1 MGILKI
7 KINRFLFKLDFKK
20 LSFHAKTK
28 TIDNIDKG
36 MVFDSTMWSQFE
48 PLDIQTPE
56 RMFRLVFENGF
67 VDCNETHEW
76 SLTFDEKIP
85 SATTIST
92 LELFN
97 NKSEYICN
105 NIFIGNTSHK
115 RLLID
120 IEEIDADGKFV
131 RCLSLNNHHSDN
143 HLFAIKP
150 DIGDLN
156 NLEIEYETTNKRQNQ
171 SN

>member
-1 MGILKI
+1 MRILKI
-7 KINRFLFKLDFKK
+7 KINRLLFKLGFKK
-20 LSFHAKTK
+20 LSFHIKTK
-28 TIDNIDKG
+28 TMNNIDKG
-36 MVFDSTMWSQFE
+36 RVFDSVMWSQFD

-56 RMFRLVFENGF
+56 RMFRLTFENGF

-76 SLTFDEKIP
+76 SLIFDEKIP
-85 SATTIST
+85 LTTTIST

-105 NIFIGNTSHK
+105 NIFIGNISHE

-120 IEEIDADGKFV
+120 IEEVGTDDKFV
-131 RCLSLNNHHSDN
+131 RCLALNNSHSDN

-150 DIGDLN
+150 DSS
-156 NLEIEYETTNKRQNQ
+156 NLDNSEIKYETTNKRQN
-171 SN
+171 

>member
-7 KINRFLFKLDFKK
+7 KINRLLFKLGFKK
-20 LSFHAKTK
+20 LSFHTKTK
-28 TIDNIDKG
+28 TINNIDKG
-36 MVFDSTMWSQFE
+36 RIFDSVMWSQFD

-56 RMFRLVFENGF
+56 RMFRLIFENGF
-67 VDCNETHEW
+67 IECNEMHEW

-85 SATTIST
+85 STITIST

-97 NKSEYICN
+97 NKSEYIN
-105 NIFIGNTSHK
+105 DNIAIGNALHK

-120 IEEIDADGKFV
+120 IEEIGVDDKFV
-131 RCLSLNNHHSDN
+131 RCLALNNSHSDN

-150 DIGDLN
+150 DSSGLN
-156 NLEIEYETTNKRQNQ
+156 NLEIKYETTNKRQN
-171 SN
+171 

>member
-7 KINRFLFKLDFKK
+7 KINRLLFKLGFKK
-20 LSFHAKTK
+20 LSFHTKTK
-28 TIDNIDKG
+28 TINNIDKG
-36 MVFDSTMWSQFE
+36 RVFDSIMWSQFD

-56 RMFRLVFENGF
+56 RMFRLIFENGF
-67 VDCNETHEW
+67 VECNETHEW

-85 SATTIST
+85 STTTILT

-97 NKSEYICN
+97 NKSEYINN
-105 NIFIGNTSHK
+105 NITIGNTSHK

-120 IEEIDADGKFV
+120 IEEIGTDDKFV
-131 RCLSLNNHHSDN
+131 RCLALNNSHSDN

-150 DIGDLN
+150 DSS
-156 NLEIEYETTNKRQNQ
+156 NLDNSEIKYETTNKRQN
-171 SN
+171 

>member
-7 KINRFLFKLDFKK
+7 KINRLLFKLGFKK
-20 LSFHAKTK
+20 LSFHAKTE
-28 TIDNIDKG
+28 TINNIDKG
-36 MVFDSTMWSQFE
+36 RVFDSTMWSQFE

-56 RMFRLVFENGF
+56 RMFRLTFENGF
-67 VDCNETHEW
+67 IECNETHEW

-85 SATTIST
+85 STTTIST

-97 NKSEYICN
+97 NKSEYISN
-105 NIFIGNTSHK
+105 NIAIGNASHK

-120 IEEIDADGKFV
+120 IEEIGTDDKFV
-131 RCLSLNNHHSDN
+131 RCLALNNSHSDN

-150 DIGDLN
+150 NSSNLN
-156 NLEIEYETTNKRQNQ
+156 NLEIKYETTNKRQN
-171 SN
+171 